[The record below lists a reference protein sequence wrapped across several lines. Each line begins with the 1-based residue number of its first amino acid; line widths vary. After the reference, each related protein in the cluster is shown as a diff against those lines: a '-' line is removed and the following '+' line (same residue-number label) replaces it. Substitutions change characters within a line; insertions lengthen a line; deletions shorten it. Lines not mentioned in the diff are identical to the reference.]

1 MKFCFLTDDF
11 FELYKD
17 CEEIEKKKAYM
28 MELQANIE
36 VFMEQAGIKNMVIDG
51 IEVSR
56 NDSTEK

>member
-1 MKFCFLTDDF
+1 MTDI
-11 FELYKD
+11 ELAKQLEALN
-17 CEEIEKKKAYM
+17 EEIEKKKAYM

-36 VFMEQAGIKNMVIDG
+36 VFMEQADIKNMVIDG

>member
-1 MKFCFLTDDF
+1 MTDI
-11 FELYKD
+11 ELAKQLEALN
-17 CEEIEKKKAYM
+17 EEIEKKKAYM

-36 VFMEQAGIKNMVIDG
+36 VFMEQGGIKNMVIDG

>member
-1 MKFCFLTDDF
+1 MTDI
-11 FELYKD
+11 ELAKQLEALN
-17 CEEIEKKKAYM
+17 EEIEKKKDYM

-36 VFMEQAGIKNMVIDG
+36 VFMEQAGIKNMIIDG

>member
-1 MKFCFLTDDF
+1 MTDIELDKTARS
-11 FELYKD
+11 FEWGNRK
-17 CEEIEKKKAYM
+17 EKGYM

>member
-1 MKFCFLTDDF
+1 MTDI
-11 FELYKD
+11 ELAKQLEALN
-17 CEEIEKKKAYM
+17 EEIEKKKAYM

-36 VFMEQAGIKNMVIDG
+36 AFMEQAGIKNMVIDG

>member
-1 MKFCFLTDDF
+1 MTDI
-11 FELYKD
+11 ELAKQLETLN
-17 CEEIEKKKAYM
+17 EEIEKKKAYM

-36 VFMEQAGIKNMVIDG
+36 VFMEKADIKNMVIDG